1 MMISDLEHLELVSKE
16 ANSNQL
22 KQVNG
27 GGIAIAFGVFA
38 DAQGSKSAI
47 SLTRGYAVAISLA
60 PSFTLG

>member
-16 ANSNQL
+16 ANSERL

-27 GGIAIAFGVFA
+27 GGIAISFGVLA
-38 DAQGSKSAI
+38 DAQGSKTAI
-47 SLTRGYAVAISLA
+47 SLTRGYAVALSFA

>member
-27 GGIAIAFGVFA
+27 SGIASPPLV
-38 DAQGSKSAI
+38 
-47 SLTRGYAVAISLA
+47 
-60 PSFTLG
+60 